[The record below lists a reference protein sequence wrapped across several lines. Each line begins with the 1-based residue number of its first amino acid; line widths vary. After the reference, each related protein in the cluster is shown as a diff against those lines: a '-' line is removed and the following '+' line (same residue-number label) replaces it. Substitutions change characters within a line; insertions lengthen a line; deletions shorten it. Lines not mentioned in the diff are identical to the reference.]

1 MITLLLKS
9 KVKTMKQAL
18 QLFIITL
25 LIVSCTKKQSN
36 QIEQY
41 DSMIF
46 TDAEIRNQEI
56 QDSLQQARLDSLA
69 LIAWGDAKFG
79 MSMKETLSTN
89 AFKNGRKQHGVDE
102 ITMNFDQEFKFKK
115 LFELNNLAGISA
127 YYQENEL
134 KRISIKSYY
143 VRANYINELI
153 MDCNIFAKEFTK
165 KHGSPSFQKGKTN
178 ILDFTV
184 GKEFTYAKFK
194 MKDKNIV
201 IKLGELYDGGNYY
214 YIIYIEKDK
223 FPKKKHVK
231 TEKEKKEEQRRMKE
245 AKEIKENSF

>member
-1 MITLLLKS
+1 
-9 KVKTMKQAL
+9 MKQAL

-102 ITMNFDQEFKFKK
+102 ITMNFVKSS
-115 LFELNNLAGISA
+115 NL
-127 YYQENEL
+127 
-134 KRISIKSYY
+134 
-143 VRANYINELI
+143 
-153 MDCNIFAKEFTK
+153 
-165 KHGSPSFQKGKTN
+165 
-178 ILDFTV
+178 
-184 GKEFTYAKFK
+184 
-194 MKDKNIV
+194 
-201 IKLGELYDGGNYY
+201 
-214 YIIYIEKDK
+214 
-223 FPKKKHVK
+223 
-231 TEKEKKEEQRRMKE
+231 
-245 AKEIKENSF
+245 

>member
-1 MITLLLKS
+1 
-9 KVKTMKQAL
+9 MKQAL

-89 AFKNGRKQHGVDE
+89 AFKNGRKRKHS
-102 ITMNFDQEFKFKK
+102 KK
-115 LFELNNLAGISA
+115 CTFYTLRFGCSFAAVNT
-127 YYQENEL
+127 
-134 KRISIKSYY
+134 IKPQ
-143 VRANYINELI
+143 L
-153 MDCNIFAKEFTK
+153 
-165 KHGSPSFQKGKTN
+165 
-178 ILDFTV
+178 L
-184 GKEFTYAKFK
+184 
-194 MKDKNIV
+194 
-201 IKLGELYDGGNYY
+201 
-214 YIIYIEKDK
+214 
-223 FPKKKHVK
+223 
-231 TEKEKKEEQRRMKE
+231 
-245 AKEIKENSF
+245 

>member
-1 MITLLLKS
+1 
-9 KVKTMKQAL
+9 MKQAL

-89 AFKNGRKQHGVDE
+89 AFKNGIPVLLR
-102 ITMNFDQEFKFKK
+102 
-115 LFELNNLAGISA
+115 
-127 YYQENEL
+127 
-134 KRISIKSYY
+134 
-143 VRANYINELI
+143 
-153 MDCNIFAKEFTK
+153 
-165 KHGSPSFQKGKTN
+165 HGSLSASLKGT
-178 ILDFTV
+178 FEVTAP
-184 GKEFTYAKFK
+184 T
-194 MKDKNIV
+194 
-201 IKLGELYDGGNYY
+201 
-214 YIIYIEKDK
+214 
-223 FPKKKHVK
+223 
-231 TEKEKKEEQRRMKE
+231 
-245 AKEIKENSF
+245 